1 MQIRFSTS
9 LIGFQQSADSFPLL
23 HFVSLYFAKFIF
35 SEILCFANTPPFRP
49 FKVAT
54 LKAFQLEPLPSLL
67 SLILGGFHVMF
78 PSQRS
83 LTVFVQ
89 A

>member
-9 LIGFQQSADSFPLL
+9 LIGFQQSANSFPLL
-23 HFVSLYFAKFIF
+23 HFAPLYFAKFTF
-35 SEILCFANTPPFRP
+35 SEILCLANTLPFRP

-67 SLILGGFHVMF
+67 PLIRGGLM
-78 PSQRS
+78 
-83 LTVFVQ
+83 
-89 A
+89 